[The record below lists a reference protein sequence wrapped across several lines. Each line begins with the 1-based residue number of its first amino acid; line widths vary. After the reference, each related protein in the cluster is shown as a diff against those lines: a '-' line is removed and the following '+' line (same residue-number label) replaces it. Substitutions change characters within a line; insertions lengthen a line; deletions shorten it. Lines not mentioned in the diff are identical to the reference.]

1 MWHRKTSFDTKL
13 CCGGWSSGYS
23 LNMFLEP
30 SVIYAYNMKED
41 ADCKE
46 SIAEVLK
53 GLGENLFLSGSL
65 EATKQNISS

>member
-1 MWHRKTSFDTKL
+1 
-13 CCGGWSSGYS
+13 
-23 LNMFLEP
+23 MFLEP